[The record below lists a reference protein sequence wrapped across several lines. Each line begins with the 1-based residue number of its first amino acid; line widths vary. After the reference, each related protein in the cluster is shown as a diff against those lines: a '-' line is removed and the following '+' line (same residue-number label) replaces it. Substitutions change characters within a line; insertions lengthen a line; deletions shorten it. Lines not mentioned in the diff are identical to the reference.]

1 MMPKKRKAPET
12 FNEWVGKVIENAM
25 NSKGWRQEDLAREA
39 GLPPTN
45 VGRSIRG
52 TRPLSVREFEILA
65 GTLGVAADKL
75 LNNALDEYGGMEKL
89 LADHAAVSEG
99 ERTVDDNVTYLG
111 RVTPELSN
119 AAEDKGRAP
128 SRD

>member
-1 MMPKKRKAPET
+1 MPKKRKAPET
-12 FNEWVGKVIENAM
+12 FDEWVGKVVENAM
-25 NSKGWRQEDLAREA
+25 SSKGWRQEDLARES
-39 GLPPTN
+39 GLPQTN

-65 GTLGVAADKL
+65 GTLGVAAAKL
-75 LNNALDEYGGMEKL
+75 LNEALDEYGGMEKL
-89 LADHAAVSEG
+89 LAYHAPVSEV
-99 ERTVDDNVTYLG
+99 ERTVEDNVTYLG